1 MGHGKEDC
9 DMARLDCFK
18 GPDVARMTHEWERDR
33 MPDGSWAFTP
43 SSKIDPSRTALNYR
57 MEDGRADARLSVR
70 LSDPGLTVDK
80 RKHVNK
86 AGVWVVTCPQE
97 LAGDPDAVRR
107 FFKLVYDF
115 TKERYGAGNVL
126 QGYVHMD
133 ETTPHIHMPVVPV
146 RDGRVSAK
154 AVFNRRELPAYQREL
169 DKAVAVEFGRKGLIL
184 NGRTKGGYATAE
196 LKERTRQEAELKRKT
211 FAAGVKAT
219 MADAKAENAER
230 EAARILAEA
239 REMASRTLQEAQ
251 ERGERDAEGIR
262 ASARQEAAKAIQE
275 ARREAQAIR
284 GAARTAVVA
293 RQAISDAVGVGVARR
308 RKRDAAARQAQ
319 EAELARRE
327 ADVARREAEVADQV
341 AALDYINRQ
350 RVQRRAEALR
360 RDREARA
367 DGRAMDGDRLLDG
380 MEGNSLGVLGH
391 GPKGR

>member
-1 MGHGKEDC
+1 
-9 DMARLDCFK
+9 MARLDCFK

>member
-1 MGHGKEDC
+1 
-9 DMARLDCFK
+9 MAHVQHFKRSDVKRL
-18 GPDVARMTHEWERDR
+18 ANEWERR
-33 MPDGSWAFTP
+33 TREDGSWMFTP
-43 SSKIDPSRTALNYR
+43 TGEIDPSRTPLNYR
-57 MEDGRADARLSVR
+57 MEPVGVIGRLAERLADPSLKI
-70 LSDPGLTVDK
+70 DK
-80 RKHVNK
+80 RGHVNVISDW
-86 AGVWVVTCPQE
+86 AITCPEE
-97 LAGDPDAVRR
+97 LKGDPEKVKK
-107 FFKLVYDF
+107 FFAASWAFLKG
-115 TKERYGAGNVL
+115 RYGPENCL

-133 ETTPHIHMPVVPV
+133 ETSPHMHAVVCPVKG
-146 RDGRVSAK
+146 GRVSAK
-154 AVFNRRELPAYQREL
+154 ALFTRTELAGFHRDL
-169 DKAVAVEFGRKGLIL
+169 DAVMAKQPPDGFGLKGLVL
-184 NGRTKGGYATAE
+184 NGRTKGNYTTAE

-211 FAAGVKAT
+211 FTAGVKAT

-262 ASARQEAAKAIQE
+262 ASARQEAATALQE

-380 MEGNSLGVLGH
+380 MEASLPGVPGH

>member
-1 MGHGKEDC
+1 
-9 DMARLDCFK
+9 MARLDCFK

-219 MADAKAENAER
+219 MADAKADNAER

-239 REMASRTLQEAQ
+239 RETASRTLQEAQEAQ

-262 ASARQEAAKAIQE
+262 ASARQEAATALQE

-308 RKRDAAARQAQ
+308 RKRDRDARQAQ

-380 MEGNSLGVLGH
+380 MEASLPGVPGH

>member
-1 MGHGKEDC
+1 
-9 DMARLDCFK
+9 MARLDCFK
-18 GPDVARMTHEWERDR
+18 GPDVSRMTHEWERDTR
-33 MPDGSWAFTP
+33 PDGSWAFKP
-43 SSKIDPSRTALNYR
+43 SSKIDPARTPLNYS
-57 MEDGRADARLSVR
+57 MESGRADARLARR
-70 LSDPGLTVDK
+70 LSDPGLKVDA
-80 RKHVNK
+80 RRHVNK

-97 LAGDPDAVRR
+97 LVGDPDAVRR
-107 FFKLVYDF
+107 FFELVYDF

-154 AVFNRRELPAYQREL
+154 AVFNRRELPAYQRDL
-169 DKAVAVEFGRKGLIL
+169 DKAVAVEFGQRGLIL
-184 NGRTKGGYATAE
+184 NGRTKGGYTTEE
-196 LKERTRQEAELKRKT
+196 LRERTAREAEVKSRE
-211 FAAGVKAT
+211 FSVGVKVT
-219 MADAKAENAER
+219 MADAKADN
-230 EAARILAEA
+230 AARILAEA
-239 REMASRTLQEAQ
+239 QDTASRTLREAQ
-251 ERGERDAEGIR
+251 EAAQAEAEGIR

-284 GAARTAVVA
+284 GAARAGVVA

-308 RKRDAAARQAQ
+308 RKRDAEARQAQ

-350 RVQRRAEALR
+350 RVQRRAEALL

-380 MEGNSLGVLGH
+380 MEGNPLGVPGH

>member
-1 MGHGKEDC
+1 
-9 DMARLDCFK
+9 MARLDCFK

-57 MEDGRADARLSVR
+57 MEAGRADARLSVR

-107 FFKLVYDF
+107 FFKLVYDC

-169 DKAVAVEFGRKGLIL
+169 DAVMAKAPPEGFGRKGLIL
-184 NGRTKGGYATAE
+184 NGRTKGGYTTAE

-219 MADAKAENAER
+219 MADAKADNAER

-239 REMASRTLQEAQ
+239 RETASRTLQEAQ
-251 ERGERDAEGIR
+251 AAAQAEAEGIR
-262 ASARQEAAKAIQE
+262 ASARQDAAKAIQE

>member
-1 MGHGKEDC
+1 
-9 DMARLDCFK
+9 MARLDCFK
-18 GPDVARMTHEWERDR
+18 GPDVSRMTHEWERDTR
-33 MPDGSWAFTP
+33 PDGSWAFKP
-43 SSKIDPSRTALNYR
+43 SSKIDPARTPLNYS
-57 MEDGRADARLSVR
+57 MESGRADARLARR
-70 LSDPGLTVDK
+70 LSDPGLKVDA
-80 RKHVNK
+80 RRHVNK

-97 LAGDPDAVRR
+97 LVGDPDAVRR
-107 FFKLVYDF
+107 FFELVYDF

-154 AVFNRRELPAYQREL
+154 AVFNRRELPAYQRDL
-169 DKAVAVEFGRKGLIL
+169 DKAVGREPPDGFGRKGLMF
-184 NGRTKGGYATAE
+184 NGRTKGGYTTAE
-196 LKERTRQEAELKRKT
+196 LRERTAREAEVRRKE

-219 MADAKAENAER
+219 MADAKADNAER

-239 REMASRTLQEAQ
+239 RETASRTLQEAQ

-262 ASARQEAAKAIQE
+262 ASASQEAATALQE

-293 RQAISDAVGVGVARR
+293 RQVISDAVGVGVARR
-308 RKRDAAARQAQ
+308 RKRDREARQAQ

-380 MEGNSLGVLGH
+380 MEASLPGVPGH
-391 GPKGR
+391 GPQGRER

>member
-1 MGHGKEDC
+1 
-9 DMARLDCFK
+9 MARLDCFK

-196 LKERTRQEAELKRKT
+196 LKERTRQEA
-211 FAAGVKAT
+211 
-219 MADAKAENAER
+219 DALASQARDK
-230 EAARILAEA
+230 EA
-239 REMASRTLQEAQ
+239 
-251 ERGERDAEGIR
+251 
-262 ASARQEAAKAIQE
+262 
-275 ARREAQAIR
+275 
-284 GAARTAVVA
+284 
-293 RQAISDAVGVGVARR
+293 
-308 RKRDAAARQAQ
+308 
-319 EAELARRE
+319 EAELLRTNIRH
-327 ADVARREAEVADQV
+327 RQNSIAE
-341 AALDYINRQ
+341 LK
-350 RVQRRAEALR
+350 EEL
-360 RDREARA
+360 
-367 DGRAMDGDRLLDG
+367 
-380 MEGNSLGVLGH
+380 
-391 GPKGR
+391 

>member
-1 MGHGKEDC
+1 
-9 DMARLDCFK
+9 MARLDCFK

-57 MEDGRADARLSVR
+57 MEAGRADARLSVR

-169 DKAVAVEFGRKGLIL
+169 DKAVAVEFGWKGLIL

-262 ASARQEAAKAIQE
+262 ASARQEAAMAIQE

-350 RVQRRAEALR
+350 RVQRRAEAQQR
-360 RDREARA
+360 RQEDRARA
-367 DGRAMDGDRLLDG
+367 RAADGDMMLDSMG
-380 MEGNSLGVLGH
+380 PAPLDVPGH
-391 GPKGR
+391 GPQGRER

>member
-1 MGHGKEDC
+1 
-9 DMARLDCFK
+9 MARLDCFK

-219 MADAKAENAER
+219 MADAKADNAER

-239 REMASRTLQEAQ
+239 RETASRTLQEAQEAQ

-262 ASARQEAAKAIQE
+262 ASARQEAATALQE

-308 RKRDAAARQAQ
+308 RKRDRDARQAQ

-327 ADVARREAEVADQV
+327 ADVADQV

-380 MEGNSLGVLGH
+380 MEASLPGVPGH

>member
-1 MGHGKEDC
+1 
-9 DMARLDCFK
+9 MARLDCFK

-154 AVFNRRELPAYQREL
+154 AVFNRRELTAYQREL

-219 MADAKAENAER
+219 MADAKADNAER

-262 ASARQEAAKAIQE
+262 ASARQEAATALQE